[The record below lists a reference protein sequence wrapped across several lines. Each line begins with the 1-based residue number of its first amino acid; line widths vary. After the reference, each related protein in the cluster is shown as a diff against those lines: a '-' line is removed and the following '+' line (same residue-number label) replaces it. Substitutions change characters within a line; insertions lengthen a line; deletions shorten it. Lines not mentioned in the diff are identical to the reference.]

1 MMRRRAPPGR
11 TRVAGLVAVAGLTG
25 CAAVSG
31 TARLAHRLPRQAFL
45 SMFSAITQVRAI
57 ACCCDTREVLR
68 PGRPAPGTTLRLR
81 VQTSGPGPAC
91 PGTGPGPDTRKFTIR
106 RAALSAGRRRI

>member
-1 MMRRRAPPGR
+1 MMRRRARSGR

-25 CAAVSG
+25 CAAVSS

-57 ACCCDTREVLR
+57 ACCCDTRGVLR
-68 PGRPAPGTTLRLR
+68 PGRPDQGPP
-81 VQTSGPGPAC
+81 SG
-91 PGTGPGPDTRKFTIR
+91 
-106 RAALSAGRRRI
+106 